1 MNSKEAIAVVQGK
14 RPTCSLDEYYDAYQW
29 LYDNNVELELP
40 EESMLDKLV
49 CDGVIVTEENRV
61 SIRGLTAMG
70 AVQIFSEVEE

>member
-1 MNSKEAIAVVQGK
+1 MNSKEAIAVVRGK
-14 RPTCSLDEYYDAYQW
+14 KPTCSLDEYYDAYQW

-49 CDGVIVTEENRV
+49 CDGVIVTEENPV